1 MLELALLILCSA
13 DILMFARRKMASNG
27 PEQAAALA
35 PMSKWNKDA
44 LISLER
50 DLKVNL
56 NLDELTDSLE
66 RPAGGFMTE
75 VEKM

>member
-1 MLELALLILCSA
+1 
-13 DILMFARRKMASNG
+13 MASNG

-66 RPAGGFMTE
+66 RPAGGFMT
-75 VEKM
+75 